1 MARSFRLA
9 VIPNR
14 LLLLFAICLPVTKAA
29 EPICPWLNAATAGG
43 FLQGPVQVAVTKNGE
58 DVTCEFTRE
67 NGAGKLRIEVVTMGP
82 SREELAAYKAKCEP
96 PLASLRAIGNE
107 AVACG
112 VATKKEETVEQVV
125 GRVRTQ
131 AFLVRLTVGSG
142 VSHATLREKATKVA
156 EQVAG
161 ILF

>member
-1 MARSFRLA
+1 MRL
-9 VIPNR
+9 V
-14 LLLLFAICLPVTKAA
+14 LLFAFCLSAGKAA
-29 EPICPWLNAATAGG
+29 QPICPWLNTATAGG
-43 FLQGPVQVAVTKNGE
+43 FLQGSVHVTVAKNGE

-67 NGAGKLRIEVVTMGP
+67 TSADKLRIEVVTMGP
-82 SREELAAYKAKCEP
+82 SRGELAAYKAQCD
-96 PLASLRAIGNE
+96 ASPTPLRAIGNE

-112 VATKKEETVEQVV
+112 VAAKKEEVAEQVV

-131 AFLVRLTVGSG
+131 AFLVRLTVAAGTA

>member
-1 MARSFRLA
+1 M
-9 VIPNR
+9 R
-14 LLLLFAICLPVTKAA
+14 LLLLFAFCLCAAKAA

-43 FLQGPVQVAVTKNGE
+43 FLQGSVHVAVTKNGD
-58 DVTCEFTRE
+58 DVTCEFTRDTS
-67 NGAGKLRIEVVTMGP
+67 ADKLRIEVVAMGP
-82 SREELAAYKAKCEP
+82 SREELAAYKAQCD
-96 PLASLRAIGNE
+96 ASPTPLRAIGNE

-112 VATKKEETVEQVV
+112 VAAKKEETAEQVV

-131 AFLVRLTVGSG
+131 AFLVRFTAGVA

>member
-1 MARSFRLA
+1 
-9 VIPNR
+9 
-14 LLLLFAICLPVTKAA
+14 
-29 EPICPWLNAATAGG
+29 
-43 FLQGPVQVAVTKNGE
+43 LQGSVHVAVAKNGE

-67 NGAGKLRIEVVTMGP
+67 SVADKLRIEVVTMGP
-82 SREELAAYKAKCEP
+82 SREQLTVYKAQCEAPLAA
-96 PLASLRAIGNE
+96 LRAIGNE

-112 VATKKEETVEQVV
+112 VAAKKEEIVEQVV

-131 AFLVRLTVGSG
+131 AFLVRLTVVAGTT
-142 VSHATLREKATKVA
+142 VSHATLREKAAKVA

>member
-1 MARSFRLA
+1 
-9 VIPNR
+9 
-14 LLLLFAICLPVTKAA
+14 
-29 EPICPWLNAATAGG
+29 
-43 FLQGPVQVAVTKNGE
+43 LQGSVHVAVTKNAE

-67 NGAGKLRIEVVTMGP
+67 NVADKLRIEVVAMAA
-82 SREELAAYKAKCEP
+82 SREELARYKAQCEL

-112 VATKKEETVEQVV
+112 VAAKKEEIAEQVV
-125 GRVRTQ
+125 GRVRAQ
-131 AFLVRLTVGSG
+131 AFLVRLTVAATAPT
-142 VSHATLREKATKVA
+142 SHAALREKATKVA

>member
-1 MARSFRLA
+1 MRL
-9 VIPNR
+9 V
-14 LLLLFAICLPVTKAA
+14 LLFAFCLSVTKAA

-43 FLQGPVQVAVTKNGE
+43 FLQGPVHVAVTKNGE

-67 NGAGKLRIEVVTMGP
+67 TSADKLRIEVVAMGP
-82 SREELAAYKAKCEP
+82 SREQLTAYKAQCEA
-96 PLASLRAIGNE
+96 PLAPLRAIGNE
-107 AVACG
+107 AVACA
-112 VATKKEETVEQVV
+112 VTTKKEEIAEQVV
-125 GRVRTQ
+125 SRVRTQ

-142 VSHATLREKATKVA
+142 VSHATLREKTTKVA

>member
-1 MARSFRLA
+1 MTTRL
-9 VIPNR
+9 P
-14 LLLLFAICLPVTKAA
+14 LLFGITFSLTNAA

-43 FLQGPVQVAVTKNGE
+43 FLQGSVHVAVTKNGE
-58 DVTCEFTRE
+58 DANCEFTRE
-67 NGAGKLRIEVVTMGP
+67 NSADKLRIEVVTMGP
-82 SREELAAYKAKCEP
+82 SRDELAAYKAQCEA
-96 PLASLRAIGNE
+96 PLASLGAIGNE

-112 VATKKEETVEQVV
+112 VATKKGEAVEQVV

-131 AFLVRLTVGSG
+131 AFVVRLTVAERARASQ
-142 VSHATLREKATKVA
+142 AMLREKATKVA